1 MVWLYSSLCN
11 EFRSFVSKKIKIKIC
26 SGAREREEVAL
37 HCSLF
42 ALIPF
47 LAPMQLW
54 GIQVGRYSTYY
65 AFRGHALRE
74 GRLYQHKVEDAI
86 PVRGPVSATYTFGT
100 NSPQLV
106 SAICDN

>member
-1 MVWLYSSLCN
+1 
-11 EFRSFVSKKIKIKIC
+11 VSKKIKIKIC

-47 LAPMQLW
+47 LAPMQLR